1 MELTIVMYHYVRPL
15 ERSRYPNIK
24 GRRLSEFRRQ
34 LDYLVDRYR
43 LLRVEDVV
51 AAVRGEHALP
61 PDAALLTFDDGFADH
76 YDYVF
81 PLLDE
86 RGLQGAFFP
95 PAHSVL
101 DRELLD
107 VHKIQFILASSP
119 DVAALRREVDVRI
132 TADRGESLQSPDYYW
147 QRYAPASRFDPAEA
161 IYIKRLL
168 QVVLPPQARQRITS
182 QLFARFVT
190 VDEAAFSEELFVSLD
205 QLRLMQR
212 SGMCI
217 GNYGYAHRWLG
228 SLSDEEQ
235 RKEVDRGLDL
245 LRQVG
250 APEDDWVMCYPYGDW
265 DDRVVHVLR
274 QRSCALGLTTKPRV
288 ADLTKD
294 DPLLLPRLDTNDLPH

>member
-147 QRYAPASRFDPAEA
+147 QRYARASRFDPAEV
-161 IYIKRLL
+161 IYIKRCCRSSCHPKRDSGSRPSFSLVSSL
-168 QVVLPPQARQRITS
+168 SMKRRSPRSCSYRSINCGSCSDLGCASETTATPTAGSDHCRTRSSGRKWIEASTSCGRLARQR
-182 QLFARFVT
+182 
-190 VDEAAFSEELFVSLD
+190 
-205 QLRLMQR
+205 
-212 SGMCI
+212 
-217 GNYGYAHRWLG
+217 
-228 SLSDEEQ
+228 
-235 RKEVDRGLDL
+235 
-245 LRQVG
+245 
-250 APEDDWVMCYPYGDW
+250 
-265 DDRVVHVLR
+265 
-274 QRSCALGLTTKPRV
+274 TTG
-288 ADLTKD
+288 
-294 DPLLLPRLDTNDLPH
+294 